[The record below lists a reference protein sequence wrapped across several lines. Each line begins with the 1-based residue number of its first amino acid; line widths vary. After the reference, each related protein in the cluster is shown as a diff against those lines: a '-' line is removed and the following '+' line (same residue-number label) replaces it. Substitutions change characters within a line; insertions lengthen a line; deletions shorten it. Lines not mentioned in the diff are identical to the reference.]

1 MADVDREKRNTPS
14 SLTTLSMTQRTCEPA
29 SPICFPKFATTQQA
43 SLFQKL
49 KNNQFSGKVCCET
62 SQGKQ
67 SNIYWYLGR
76 IIYVTGGTQSL
87 RRWIRTVFQNC
98 PKLKAMGLQSLS
110 LEQDISVS
118 IRQNHPI
125 SWDYD
130 LLCSWLKEQKID
142 RTQLS
147 DIIASMVT
155 EVLFDLMQSSQVSC
169 HFYTDQKFSSPPVL
183 LDPEQSIVATWKSW
197 QNWHRSTL
205 GNHSPNEVP
214 VIKNLE
220 RLKKRSSPK
229 TYQVLTQYI
238 DGKRSLRDLA
248 VYMEQDLLRL
258 TSSLALYVQLG
269 LIDLKEIE
277 DLPQYLTLPKQQILA
292 KNKKKLIACV
302 NDNPRIF
309 QLMND
314 IMTEECHQFLGI
326 NDRNKVIPLCIVHKP
341 DLIFVDLE
349 MLGIDS
355 WKICRQLNKVTSFP
369 TPPIIIL
376 LGKKLVFERLQNTI
390 AGCAGFIRKPLNKQ
404 EILEKIIEH
413 LPQSFTA

>member
-1 MADVDREKRNTPS
+1 MADVDLEKRNTPS

-43 SLFQKL
+43 ALFQKL
-49 KNNQFSGKVCCET
+49 KNNQFSGKVFCQT
-62 SQGKQ
+62 AQGKQ

-76 IIYVTGGTQSL
+76 IIYVTGGTHSL
-87 RRWIRTVFQNC
+87 RRWIRTVLQNC

-110 LEQDISVS
+110 LEKDISVS

-130 LLCSWLKEQKID
+130 LLCSWLKQQKID

-147 DIIASMVT
+147 DIIASLVT

-169 HFYTDQKFSSPPVL
+169 HFYPDKKFSYPPVL
-183 LDPEQSIVATWKSW
+183 LDPQQSIVTTWKYW

-229 TYQVLTQYI
+229 TYQFLTQYI

-248 VYMEQDLLRL
+248 VYMDQDLLRL
-258 TSSLALYVQLG
+258 TSSLVLYVQLG
-269 LIDLKEIE
+269 LIDLKKIE
-277 DLPQYLTLPKQQILA
+277 DLPQSFTLPKQKLLA
-292 KNKKKLIACV
+292 KNPKKLIACV

-314 IMTEECHQFLGI
+314 IITEVGHQFLGI
-326 NDRNKVIPLCIVHKP
+326 SNSNKVISLCVVHKP

-355 WKICRQLNKVTSFP
+355 WKICRQLRKSQKLP
-369 TPPIIIL
+369 KPPIIIFL
-376 LGKKLVFERLQNTI
+376 TKKGVFERLHNTI

-404 EILEKIIEH
+404 EILETIIEH
-413 LPQSFTA
+413 LPQSVAA